1 MSTEKK
7 TIIHV
12 WTHVLSNHTVTDRS
26 NRFGLGDLLR
36 GSIGVLQYCEKNNY
50 ECIIDI
56 SLHPIAQLLQIKKH
70 KYSDFIEQNKNMI
83 KGIFST
89 NINNSEN
96 IYTYMDNELKEKDMI
111 FFFSNFGLDVF
122 NKAPSKNIL
131 EKIHDLLEPN
141 HLFKD
146 YSEKMLL
153 KLPFSD
159 YTILHFRLGD
169 DDLIRE
175 TNTLDYQ
182 IYLKKIIDT
191 KDTNQILL
199 SDSKKFKDIV
209 KASESIFMYDE
220 PLAHLG
226 FHTNA
231 EKIKHTLFEFMLLTK
246 AGRIHSLSVYWWKS
260 GFAHLANYLYNVP
273 VIPF

>member
-7 TIIHV
+7 TIRHV
-12 WTHVLSNHTVTDRS
+12 WTHVLSNYTVTDMS
-26 NRFGLGDLLR
+26 FRFGIGDLLR
-36 GSIGVLQYCEKNNY
+36 GSIGVLQYCEQNNY
-50 ECIIDI
+50 DCIIDI

-70 KYSDFIEQNKNMI
+70 KYSDLIEQNKNMI
-83 KGIFST
+83 KGIFPT
-89 NINNSEN
+89 NINNSDN
-96 IYTYMDNELKEKDMI
+96 IYMYMDNELKEKDII

-122 NKAPSKNIL
+122 NKTPSKNVL
-131 EKIHDLLEPN
+131 EKIHNLLEPN
-141 HLFKD
+141 DLFKD
-146 YSEKMLL
+146 YSEEMLH

-169 DDLIRE
+169 EDLIRE
-175 TNTLDYQ
+175 TNTLNYQ
-182 IYLKKIIDT
+182 IYLKKVVDA

-209 KASESIFMYDE
+209 NASESIFMYDE

-226 FHTNA
+226 FHTNT

-246 AGRIHSLSVYWWKS
+246 ARRIHSFSVYWWKS